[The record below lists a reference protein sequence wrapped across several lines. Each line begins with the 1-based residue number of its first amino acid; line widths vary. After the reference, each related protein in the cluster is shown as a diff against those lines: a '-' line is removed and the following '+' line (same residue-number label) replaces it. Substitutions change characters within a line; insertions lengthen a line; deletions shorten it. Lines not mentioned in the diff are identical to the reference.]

1 MMLAKGV
8 SLSDIL
14 NRLMFEKKIRVTEL
28 SRQIG
33 LPQPTLHR
41 IATGKSPNP
50 HRSTLE
56 PIANF
61 FQLNVEQL
69 VGSESI
75 PADYWSAAFPAET
88 AKVTSIPIIS
98 WEQIEHP
105 LEIARVG
112 CREIMSANLSDQC
125 FGLSMNDS
133 SMEPHFEQGSTLIF
147 DPGLAIKDR
156 AYALV
161 KLSDS
166 EHPIFRQVL
175 MDGDS
180 CYLKSLNPDLSAFT
194 MRTMKEE
201 DEVLGILVESRRN
214 Y

>member
-1 MMLAKGV
+1 MLAKGV

-75 PADYWSAAFPAET
+75 PADYWSAAFPNET

-98 WEQIEHP
+98 WEY
-105 LEIARVG
+105 
-112 CREIMSANLSDQC
+112 S
-125 FGLSMNDS
+125 
-133 SMEPHFEQGSTLIF
+133 
-147 DPGLAIKDR
+147 
-156 AYALV
+156 
-161 KLSDS
+161 
-166 EHPIFRQVL
+166 
-175 MDGDS
+175 
-180 CYLKSLNPDLSAFT
+180 
-194 MRTMKEE
+194 
-201 DEVLGILVESRRN
+201 
-214 Y
+214 